1 MRTSIPPTLAVS
13 ATARRPPSSG
23 LRLWIVLVAGV
34 AVAWPAAAMSIRE
47 MRTLE
52 KTEKQGSTYSDYY
65 LVGVM
70 EGVLEGHDQAVRKGA
85 APTICLNGRKLEPRM
100 AKSLYTT
107 ELQRNAGL
115 YEADMPVQLV
125 LANALTTVYPC

>member
-1 MRTSIPPTLAVS
+1 MRTSITPTLADS
-13 ATARRPPSSG
+13 ANAHRP
-23 LRLWIVLVAGV
+23 LFRVMCLWVALVAGF

-52 KTEKQGSTYSDYY
+52 KLEKQGSTYSDYY

-70 EGVLEGHDQAVRKGA
+70 EGALEGHDQAVRKGA
-85 APTICLNGRKLEPRM
+85 TPTICLNGRTLEPRM
-100 AKSLYTT
+100 AKTLYTT

-125 LANALTTVYPC
+125 LVNALTTVYHC

>member
-23 LRLWIVLVAGV
+23 LRLWIALVAGF

-70 EGVLEGHDQAVRKGA
+70 EGVLEGHDQAVRRGA
-85 APTICLNGRKLEPRM
+85 APTICPNGRKLEPRM

-107 ELQRNAGL
+107 ELQRNADL

-125 LANALTTVYPC
+125 VANALVTVYPC

>member
-1 MRTSIPPTLAVS
+1 MRTLTTPNVPAP
-13 ATARRPPSSG
+13 ATARRPISG
-23 LRLWIVLVAGV
+23 NLRLWVALVAGF
-34 AVAWPAAAMSIRE
+34 AVAWPAVAMSIRE

-52 KTEKQGSTYSDYY
+52 KIEKQGSTYSDYY

-70 EGVLEGHDQAVRKGA
+70 EGVLEGHDHAVRKGA
-85 APTICLNGRKLEPRM
+85 TPTICLNGRKLEPRM
-100 AKSLYTT
+100 AKGLYAT
-107 ELQRNAGL
+107 ELQRNADL

>member
-1 MRTSIPPTLAVS
+1 MRTSITPTLADS
-13 ATARRPPSSG
+13 ATARRPLLSG
-23 LRLWIVLVAGV
+23 LSLWLALIAGF
-34 AVAWPAAAMSIRE
+34 ALAWPAAAMSIRE

-52 KTEKQGSTYSDYY
+52 KAEKQGSTYSDYY

-70 EGVLEGHDQAVRKGA
+70 EGALEGHDQAVRKGA
-85 APTICLNGRKLEPRM
+85 TPTICLKGRRLEPRM

-125 LANALTTVYPC
+125 LVNALTTVYPC